1 MPDLLYHHS
10 IMLND
15 EIRMRAY
22 GRAIAQVVKP
32 GDVVVDIG
40 CGLGVLSFLALKAGA
55 KKVYAIEADS
65 PTLQLARK
73 FAEQNHFLKQI
84 TFIKKL
90 SGQVRL
96 PEKADVIVSEILGS
110 LAIDEN
116 ILPTL
121 LDAKKRF
128 LKKGGK
134 VIPEQF
140 SLYAVPVDSTPWT
153 KTLARFKNIQCYSDP
168 GLDPGEESSVSKIS
182 FLLHEIDT
190 PMDVRTELIPPEYFL
205 SKPQCLAQIN
215 LLQNSSPSLNCQ
227 ADFNIERPGTL
238 SGFAGWFETQ
248 LFGHHIFST
257 APTEAP
263 THWKQAFLPLKLS
276 EPVTPG
282 KLLKFFFTSDP
293 DRIPPGP
300 DNIITYGY
308 ELD

>member
-1 MPDLLYHHS
+1 
-10 IMLND
+10 MLND
-15 EIRMRAY
+15 EIRMQAY
-22 GRAIAQVVKP
+22 GRAIAEAVKP

-40 CGLGVLSFLALKAGA
+40 CGLGILSFLALKAGA
-55 KKVYAIEADS
+55 KKVYAIEADAS
-65 PTLQLARK
+65 TLQLARK
-73 FAEQNHFLKQI
+73 FAEQNNFLNQI

-90 SGQVRL
+90 SGQVKL
-96 PEKADVIVSEILGS
+96 PEKVDVIVSEILGS

-134 VIPEQF
+134 IIPEQF
-140 SLYAVPVDSTPWT
+140 SLYAVPVDFPSWT
-153 KTLARFKNIQCYSDP
+153 KTLARFKNFQCHSERS
-168 GLDPGEESSVSKIS
+168 EESSVSNLH

-190 PMDVRTELIPPEYFL
+190 PMDVRAESMPPEFFL
-205 SKPQCLAQIN
+205 SKPQRLAQIN
-215 LLQNSSPSLNCQ
+215 LLENSNPSLNCQ
-227 ADFNIERPGTL
+227 VDFNIERPGTL

-248 LFGHHIFST
+248 LLGCHALST
-257 APTEAP
+257 APTSAP
-263 THWKQAFLPLKLS
+263 THWKQAFLPLKVS

-300 DNIITYGY
+300 DNMITYGY